1 MSNDRS
7 ERLTERVLESLA
19 PNDPRLHELIAAA
32 IRHLHSFVREVGLT
46 HHEWE
51 KGIEFLTATGK
62 ISTSERQE
70 MILLSDV
77 LGVSSQTELTSG
89 DASATANTVLGPFYV
104 EGSKW
109 REYGDSIVESPDA
122 GARLRVDG
130 VVRRPDGTPVADAVV
145 DVWQNATNAL
155 YAVQDA
161 QQDPQ
166 NLRGRFRTDDAG
178 RFSFITVR
186 PVAYAIP
193 DDGPVGSLLEHLGRH
208 PMRPAHIHI
217 KVSAPDHQTLV
228 THLFDSESPYLDS
241 DTVFSVDESL
251 VITVKPTEQGDPPL
265 QVQFDLILA
274 PSAG

>member
-19 PNDPRLHELIAAA
+19 PSDPRLHELITAA

-51 KGIEFLTATGK
+51 VGIEFLTAAGK

-155 YAVQDA
+155 YAVQDVE
-161 QQDPQ
+161 QDPQ

-217 KVSAPDHQTLV
+217 KVSAPDYQTLV

-251 VITVKPTEQGDPPL
+251 VITVKPTEQDDPPL
-265 QVQFDLILA
+265 QVQFDLVLA
-274 PSAG
+274 PSAS